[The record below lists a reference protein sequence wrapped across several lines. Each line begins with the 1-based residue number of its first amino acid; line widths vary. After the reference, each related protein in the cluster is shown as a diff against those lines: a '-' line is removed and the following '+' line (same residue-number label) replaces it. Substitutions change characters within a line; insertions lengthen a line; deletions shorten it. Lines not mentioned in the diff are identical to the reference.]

1 MTKLQAIRDF
11 AQFVLGEKI
20 IIARDRFDTL
30 NYAMDIVNPSP
41 RLKLPQDLNAD
52 LDASDRIFRKNF
64 TDRCRLAKGFSNI
77 TLTILHE
84 CGHWATRSVMDVVE
98 YDRMVENAEDQ
109 IAYMD
114 IPWERLA
121 TEWAI
126 CWLQCPVNRQ
136 KAKAFE
142 KSYFGRDHK

>member
-52 LDASDRIFRKNF
+52 LDASDRIFR
-64 TDRCRLAKGFSNI
+64 THMCS
-77 TLTILHE
+77 
-84 CGHWATRSVMDVVE
+84 
-98 YDRMVENAEDQ
+98 YRMVPSVWNDRKDIQ
-109 IAYMD
+109 IPVWPRSASRQHPMYRAY
-114 IPWERLA
+114 
-121 TEWAI
+121 
-126 CWLQCPVNRQ
+126 
-136 KAKAFE
+136 
-142 KSYFGRDHK
+142 